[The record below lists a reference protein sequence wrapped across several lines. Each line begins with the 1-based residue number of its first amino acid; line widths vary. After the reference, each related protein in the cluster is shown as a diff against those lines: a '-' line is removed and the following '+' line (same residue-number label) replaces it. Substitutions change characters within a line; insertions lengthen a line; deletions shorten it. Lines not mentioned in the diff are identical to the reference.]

1 LLNGGCIVSEPQKKP
16 TTGNRQPATKTY
28 FCFMPLLSIRKINAD
43 TLLGFWDLQ
52 EPAEVLRRQLQAL
65 APPELDLPAFTS
77 PGRQQQ
83 WLGGRL
89 LAYTLLPGL
98 IPTRPLLVA
107 LPGSKPFF
115 DQPGLHLSIS
125 HTHHQVVVLLSRSG
139 PVGIDIEAI
148 QPKVLRVKDK
158 FLTQAEQEA
167 AGDDL
172 NKTLIYWCT
181 KETLYKLYG
190 RKQVLFREHL
200 QVKPFVLQPRGHLE
214 ARIQTLELQQ
224 DYMVYY
230 EVGTDF
236 ILTYCLE
243 MPA

>member
-1 LLNGGCIVSEPQKKP
+1 
-16 TTGNRQPATKTY
+16 
-28 FCFMPLLSIRKINAD
+28 MPLLSIRKINAD
-43 TLLGFWDLQ
+43 TLLGFWDLR
-52 EPAEVLRRQLQAL
+52 ESAEVLCLQLLAL

-89 LAYTLLPGL
+89 LAYTLLRHL
-98 IPTRPLLVA
+98 APTRPLLVA
-107 LPGSKPFF
+107 QPGSKPFF
-115 DQPGLHLSIS
+115 DQPGFHLSIS
-125 HTHHQVVVLLSRSG
+125 HTRRQVVVLLSRSC

-148 QPKVLRVKDK
+148 HPKVLRVKDK
-158 FLTQAEQEA
+158 FLSPPEQEA
-167 AGDDL
+167 AGGDL

-190 RKQVLFREHL
+190 RKQVRFREHL
-200 QVKPFVLQPRGHLE
+200 QVSPFELQSRGHLE
-214 ARIQTLELQQ
+214 ARIQTPELQQ
-224 DYMVYY
+224 DNIVYY

-243 MPA
+243 QPA